1 MNQPSACVPAN
12 NCGVYSGLILIVT
25 MVSIQILA
33 VSSSYWSDCVTD
45 VITSEDICHHSGARA
60 AALHHRIIA
69 ANSSGNQEIQPE
81 HRAAQS
87 QAFYLSQHL
96 ITPGHYSTLLASCL
110 LSSVSTQ
117 ISQFYKADLSSPLII
132 ISEESSSSEVLQ
144 SQD

>member
-60 AALHHRIIA
+60 AALHHTIIA
-69 ANSSGNQEIQPE
+69 ANLSGNQEIQPE

-96 ITPGHYSTLLASCL
+96 ITPGHPWLA
-110 LSSVSTQ
+110 VSFLQFTHRFPSFIKQ
-117 ISQFYKADLSSPLII
+117 IFLKKVPQVRNYKVKTD
-132 ISEESSSSEVLQ
+132 
-144 SQD
+144 